1 MTSNYLRAA
10 IMAISV
16 SLGWGQAAW
25 GQTQAPASAASAP
38 IPYAQIPLQRD
49 AAADGSTAAS
59 AGWAALFLAVLAG
72 AGFVVARRKS
82 VAGPG
87 KSGGWLRRAES
98 AQSTP
103 KPLGRLPLT
112 PQASLHVIEWQ
123 GEELLLGCTSQ
134 AVSVLARHPKVDNTK
149 AAS

>member
-1 MTSNYLRAA
+1 MTSNYLRATIIA
-10 IMAISV
+10 MGV
-16 SLGWGQAAW
+16 SLGGGQAAW
-25 GQTQAPASAASAP
+25 GQTQPPASVASAP

-49 AAADGSTAAS
+49 AAADGSAIAS
-59 AGWAALFLAVLAG
+59 AGWAALFLAVVAG
-72 AGFVVARRKS
+72 AGFVIVRRKS
-82 VAGPG
+82 IAGPRQ
-87 KSGGWLRRAES
+87 SAGWLRRAEP
-98 AQSTP
+98 APSTP

-134 AVSVLARHPKVDNTK
+134 SVSVLARHPKVDDTK